1 MLDHDGAYLLQ
12 VKIDAK
18 DNVWPLVPPNS
29 ANNEMME
36 SAFSM
41 SPITMN
47 KYKLIIMTDDKQ
59 VVLERI
65 LQVTRYRGFLI
76 NGMTAQVNTG
86 NNVAT
91 IELMVSSDRPI
102 SLLIDQIN
110 KLVDI
115 KSVAVD
121 NTASQ
126 LCNV

>member
-1 MLDHDGAYLLQ
+1 M
-12 VKIDAK
+12 
-18 DNVWPLVPPNS
+18 
-29 ANNEMME
+29 NN
-36 SAFSM
+36 
-41 SPITMN
+41 
-47 KYKLIIMTDDKQ
+47 YKLIIMTDDKQ

-121 NTASQ
+121 NSAAQ
-126 LCNV
+126 LCSA

>member
-1 MLDHDGAYLLQ
+1 
-12 VKIDAK
+12 
-18 DNVWPLVPPNS
+18 
-29 ANNEMME
+29 
-36 SAFSM
+36 
-41 SPITMN
+41 MN

-86 NNVAT
+86 NNIAT
-91 IELMVSSDRPI
+91 IELLVSSDRPI

-121 NTASQ
+121 NSSSQ
-126 LCNV
+126 RCSA

>member
-1 MLDHDGAYLLQ
+1 M
-12 VKIDAK
+12 
-18 DNVWPLVPPNS
+18 NPMN
-29 ANNEMME
+29 
-36 SAFSM
+36 
-41 SPITMN
+41 MN

-76 NGMTAQVNTG
+76 NGMNAQVNTG

-115 KSVAVD
+115 KSVKVD
-121 NTASQ
+121 NNASQ
-126 LCNV
+126 LSEAKECSA

>member
-1 MLDHDGAYLLQ
+1 M
-12 VKIDAK
+12 
-18 DNVWPLVPPNS
+18 
-29 ANNEMME
+29 NN
-36 SAFSM
+36 
-41 SPITMN
+41 
-47 KYKLIIMTDDKQ
+47 YKLIIMTDDKQ

-86 NNVAT
+86 NNIAT

-102 SLLIDQIN
+102 TLLIDQIN

-121 NTASQ
+121 NSASQ
-126 LCNV
+126 LCSA